1 MRQKRICPCSTDAAL
16 RDAHL
21 AELLDFLVLSGREA
35 VGYVQRGNDPLK
47 VPESPPDTRGI
58 QEVATTVQRALTC
71 AFTSRSDKRWPT
83 RRRVWAVQ
91 SEQFDV
97 QSTSGSR
104 MTSTRSTLLGY
115 MRGIGGTRRPRN
127 WLLRLSIS
135 LKRCFPSVLYL
146 ATFLI
151 RLTPLYRGHDC
162 ERARH
167 LLAAFF
173 FEQSR
178 RLDYEVT
185 TLTRESSVEKLEHM
199 VQEILVPLVSELHE
213 SAPCSLRKFLF
224 NTSGVFVSCLS
235 QERGT
240 DRHRF
245 SQTAR

>member
-1 MRQKRICPCSTDAAL
+1 MVVRQKQICPCSTDAAL

-35 VGYVQRGNDPLK
+35 VGYVQRGNGPLK

-91 SEQFDV
+91 SEQFD
-97 QSTSGSR
+97 
-104 MTSTRSTLLGY
+104 TRSSVLGY
-115 MRGIGGTRRPRN
+115 TRGIGGTRRPRN

-151 RLTPLYRGHDC
+151 RLAPLYRGHDC
-162 ERARH
+162 ERAQH

-173 FEQSR
+173 FEESR
-178 RLDYEVT
+178 RLEDEVT
-185 TLTRESSVEKLEHM
+185 TL
-199 VQEILVPLVSELHE
+199 EILVPLVNELHE

-224 NTSGVFVSCLS
+224 NNSGVFVSCLS
-235 QERGT
+235 YWRGM